1 MADIFADALSETS
14 VFSGGSQSTT
24 SAAPSQ
30 DTLLDPST
38 SIDDDLIV
46 IEDDA
51 INPGSITLQVSLDES
66 QSLPSSAPSQD
77 SLPQNAHDGEAPP
90 AKRRKYITEKPP
102 QFHEVPT
109 TGNNAVMCVFVPRDN
124 KCSYPVP
131 LWNQYNVTWNGQNLG
146 TSKWIVV
153 SSQERWLMKVIDE
166 VTQKSVRH
174 LAKAF
179 MDRFRNEF
187 LACLGKAR
195 ARVVLEDAFDVA
207 PDETKT
213 KSKDVDRVQDR
224 QAVRD
229 RHNLPEIIVQV
240 GGFDLV
246 CLNHGIRI
254 ALKLDDDTVK
264 FIAAWVV
271 PLLRELAHSQDSQQ
285 LGATTDADKPAPST
299 FNGFKFCAS
308 STPNLRD
315 KIVWNPLRHSWDVGL
330 KKATGKL
337 TEKFVVNPSLA
348 AHLYEAQKLAM
359 YVAAVAAWNRLD
371 GSTRHRIHVLSQ
383 SPALDK

>member
-1 MADIFADALSETS
+1 MTDIFAAALSETS
-14 VFSGGSQSTT
+14 VLSDESQSLPST
-24 SAAPSQ
+24 APSQ

-38 SIDDDLIV
+38 SLDDDLIM

-77 SLPQNAHDGEAPP
+77 SLSQNDQPPP

-174 LAKAF
+174 VAKAF

-195 ARVVLEDAFDVA
+195 ARVVLDDAFDVA
-207 PDETKT
+207 HDEI
-213 KSKDVDRVQDR
+213 KSTTVPSNVNRVQDR
-224 QAVRD
+224 HAVRD
-229 RHNLPEIIVQV
+229 RHSLPEVVVHV

-246 CLNHGIRI
+246 CLNHGNRI
-254 ALKLDDDTVK
+254 ALKLCDDTVK

-285 LGATTDADKPAPST
+285 LGATTDTDKHRPST
-299 FNGFKFCAS
+299 LQGFHFCAS

-315 KIVWNPLRHSWDVGL
+315 KIVWNPLRHSWEVRL
-330 KKATGKL
+330 KHAKGKL
-337 TEKFVVNPSLA
+337 TEKFVVDPSLA

-359 YVAAVAAWNRLD
+359 YVAAIAAWNRLD
-371 GSTRHRIHVLSQ
+371 GSSRHRIHALS
-383 SPALDK
+383 